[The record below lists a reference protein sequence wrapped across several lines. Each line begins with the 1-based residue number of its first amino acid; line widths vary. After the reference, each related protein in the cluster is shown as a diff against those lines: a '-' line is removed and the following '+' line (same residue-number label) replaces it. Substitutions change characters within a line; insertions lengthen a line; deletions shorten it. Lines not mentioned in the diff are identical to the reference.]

1 MVTSGRASDECLLVS
16 NAFSFQRIQIA
27 TSLVGIAPKNPIER
41 ELTNARVDTRD
52 RGVPL
57 EAESYFH
64 GFLPMGIARRELI
77 GNNSQ
82 EGLFIVYITDIS
94 GEESLVVSVCHY
106 GVIFNYKIRMFRGTL
121 YYINDHLL
129 AKTVPALIEAFMAEK
144 WPLEP
149 SGPQLLRGLPRPS
162 WIWGQESVLAGKV
175 IGKGAFG
182 EVSDGTYGKPPKKC
196 AIKLFHSGNLTDA
209 SRHSTYSSGASVTRP
224 SSNSKSEA
232 SSNKSPTITD
242 KMMFINE
249 AAILATITH
258 KAVIQLYGVLI
269 HRDLAARNIL
279 IDESARCKISDFG
292 ISVFGKEVQ
301 GDKRLKVAIR
311 WLSPEAIEKG
321 IFSSKSDVWS
331 FGVVTWEIFTNGAV
345 PYQHVKSLKDVKIA
359 VVRNKLRLK
368 ATQEMPAA
376 TAEMM
381 ALCFEEKAERR
392 PSFDTLK
399 NRYKPSSMGRLT
411 NCMPILRMNKSKGG
425 AEMKESDALPRARD
439 DAIAIGESKSFFE
452 SDQKGKKKI

>member
-1 MVTSGRASDECLLVS
+1 MRMGCGKRKAHKWSHRDGRVM
-16 NAFSFQRIQIA
+16 N
-27 TSLVGIAPKNPIER
+27 NPIER

-94 GEESLVVSVCHY
+94 GKESLVVSVCHY

-149 SGPQLLRGLPRPS
+149 SGPQLLL
-162 WIWGQESVLAGKV
+162 WIAAPV
-175 IGKGAFG
+175 GAFG

-331 FGVVTWEIFTNGAV
+331 FGVVTGSFTNGAV

-411 NCMPILRMNKSKGG
+411 NCMPILRMNKSKGR
-425 AEMKESDALPRARD
+425 SRD
-439 DAIAIGESKSFFE
+439 ERK
-452 SDQKGKKKI
+452 